1 MTKKTSQNAPMAI
14 DATELESL
22 LNTKL
27 LHNFSV
33 QPENATNEHFYNAL
47 VLVLRDKMRERR
59 IDYVRQTHKQDV
71 KQVYYLC
78 MEFLM
83 GRSLKNTLFN
93 FTLTDTAAAV
103 LKKYGVKLSALY

>member
-1 MTKKTSQNAPMAI
+1 MAKTAKNTGLKQAI
-14 DATELESL
+14 EA
-22 LNTKL
+22 KL

-33 QPENATNEHFYNAL
+33 QPEAATDENYYNAL
-47 VLVLRDKMRERR
+47 VLVLRDRMREMRVKY
-59 IDYVRQTHKQDV
+59 ISQAKKQQC

-93 FTLTDTAAAV
+93 MNLTDEAAEA
-103 LKKYGVKLSALY
+103 LSAHGVKLDNLFE